1 MSVKQMKPF
10 MTNVFFLQ
18 KIKYQIYRVPSCFN
32 RVIELKLEMLI
43 LLEFVTKNVFFYYF
57 DNKTEFL
64 INRSLQ
70 LNVILNRENKISG
83 VTCCILF

>member
-10 MTNVFFLQ
+10 MTNVFFMQ
-18 KIKYQIYRVPSCFN
+18 KIKYQMYRVPSCFN
-32 RVIELKLEMLI
+32 RVIELKLEMSI
-43 LLEFVTKNVFFYYF
+43 LLEFVAKNVFFYYF

-64 INRSLQ
+64 INRPLQ
-70 LNVILNRENKISG
+70 VECHLKRENKISS